1 MCKKRIEKRL
11 NQQNEV
17 TITVV
22 SDVSQSPA
30 KRVSYN
36 LTKDIS
42 ASGVKLVSNCF
53 LPKGALLKINL
64 TLNNPP
70 QMIRVLGKVQ
80 WSKSI
85 LADELFEVGSPTPFP
100 RIYPSLWPNNKV
112 SRRSRLGR
120 ISM

>member
-1 MCKKRIEKRL
+1 MCKQRIEKRL

-42 ASGVKLVSNCF
+42 ANGVKLLSNCF
-53 LPKGALLKINL
+53 LSKGALLKINL
-64 TLNNPP
+64 TLNNSH

-85 LADELFEVGSPTPFP
+85 LADELFEVGIVFVDTPAENI
-100 RIYPSLWPNNKV
+100 RVLNEHIEAVESHQ
-112 SRRSRLGR
+112 S
-120 ISM
+120 

>member
-85 LADELFEVGSPTPFP
+85 LADELFEVGIVFVDTPAENI
-100 RIYPSLWPNNKV
+100 RVLNEHIEAVESHQ
-112 SRRSRLGR
+112 S
-120 ISM
+120 